1 MSEAIMFVDDEENIL
16 HSLRRVFKRQNY
28 EVLTCLSG
36 EEALQVLEQKEV
48 QVMITDQVMP
58 GLKGTELL
66 KIVKEKYPLMI
77 RIILSGH
84 SDMED
89 IIRAINEGEYL
100 SLP

>member
-66 KIVKEKYPLMI
+66 NDSHHPERPQRYGGYNQ
-77 RIILSGH
+77 GH
-84 SDMED
+84 K
-89 IIRAINEGEYL
+89 
-100 SLP
+100 